1 MKTDTTLCCKSQK
14 RTTMLVWLYFS
25 TSIHCQYFCFY
36 KTTELS
42 KLKIKLQASINLLVY
57 LIGFS
62 VVSLLLVTSRFILW
76 WKLKFFSFYFFEFI
90 LTELICT
97 ISHSNLYILILPL
110 SFSSE
115 KVIIFIIEF
124 LVKFLF
130 FPALNVSL
138 Q

>member
-25 TSIHCQYFCFY
+25 TSIHCKYFCFY

-42 KLKIKLQASINLLVY
+42 KLKIKLQASIHLLVY

-76 WKLKFFSFYFFEFI
+76 WKLKFFSFYFFEYI
-90 LTELICT
+90 LTE

-124 LVKFLF
+124 LVKSPFFL
-130 FPALNVSL
+130 L
-138 Q
+138 